1 MSIATTRE
9 MQSAASVAS
18 DSALLSLKGVSKRYG
33 GVQALTELNLD
44 VAQGQFMAV
53 IGPNGAGK
61 STLLNVMTGLTPPS
75 AGSIQFGD
83 AGIESM
89 PTDRIIRLGIG
100 RIFQSGRLFMRLT
113 VIENVMLGAALT
125 DSPSLLSTLLPG
137 PRHGRREDRLRADS
151 EAMLEEFGLSP
162 FAERSIDSLSYGNR
176 RLVELAR
183 VMVAR
188 PRLLLLDEP
197 AAGLNLGEVEALM
210 ERLRRLREEHRLAIV
225 LIEHNMGMVM
235 RLAERVA
242 VLNFGSKIAEGTPA
256 QVQADPAVLRA
267 YLGAGYEAC

>member
-1 MSIATTRE
+1 MT
-9 MQSAASVAS
+9 
-18 DSALLSLKGVSKRYG
+18 LLSMRGVSKRYG
-33 GVQALTELNLD
+33 GVQALSDIDLD
-44 VAQGQFMAV
+44 ISPGEFMAV

-61 STLLNVMTGLTPPS
+61 STLLNVMTRLTPLS
-75 AGSIQFGD
+75 AGTITLEGAD
-83 AGIESM
+83 IGAL

-100 RIFQSGRLFMRLT
+100 RIFQNGRLFARLT
-113 VIENVMLGAALT
+113 VIENVMLGAALMG
-125 DSPSLLSTLLPG
+125 SPSLLSTILPG
-137 PRHGRREDRLRADS
+137 GGSAQQES
-151 EAMLEEFGLSP
+151 ELCERSAAMLGEFGLEHL
-162 FAERSIDSLSYGNR
+162 AKRTIDSLSYGNR

-188 PRLLLLDEP
+188 PKLLLLDEP

-210 ERLRRLREEHRLAIV
+210 ERLRRLRDAHRLAVV

-256 QVQADPAVLRA
+256 EVQTNPDVLRA
-267 YLGAGYEAC
+267 YLGEGYETC

>member
-9 MQSAASVAS
+9 MHSAASVAS

-44 VAQGQFMAV
+44 VAQGQLMAV

-100 RIFQSGRLFMRLT
+100 RIFPT
-113 VIENVMLGAALT
+113 
-125 DSPSLLSTLLPG
+125 
-137 PRHGRREDRLRADS
+137 
-151 EAMLEEFGLSP
+151 
-162 FAERSIDSLSYGNR
+162 RS
-176 RLVELAR
+176 A
-183 VMVAR
+183 
-188 PRLLLLDEP
+188 P
-197 AAGLNLGEVEALM
+197 
-210 ERLRRLREEHRLAIV
+210 EHRPSHEV
-225 LIEHNMGMVM
+225 
-235 RLAERVA
+235 R
-242 VLNFGSKIAEGTPA
+242 T
-256 QVQADPAVLRA
+256 
-267 YLGAGYEAC
+267 C

>member
-1 MSIATTRE
+1 MT
-9 MQSAASVAS
+9 
-18 DSALLSLKGVSKRYG
+18 DALLSLRGVSKRYG
-33 GVQALTELNLD
+33 GVQALSDVNLD
-44 VAQGQFMAV
+44 VVSNQFMAI

-75 AGSIQFGD
+75 AGTIALEERSIV
-83 AGIESM
+83 AM
-89 PTDRIIRLGIG
+89 PTDRIIRLGVG
-100 RIFQSGRLFMRLT
+100 RIFQSGRLFTRLN

-125 DSPSLLSTLLPG
+125 KTPSFLSTVLPG
-137 PRHGRREDRLRADS
+137 GRNRRREEQLREESVD
-151 EAMLEEFGLSP
+151 MLKEFGLQQY
-162 FAERSIDSLSYGNR
+162 ADRAIDSLSYGNR

-188 PRLLLLDEP
+188 PKLLLLDEP

-210 ERLRRLREEHRLAIV
+210 DRLRRLRDQHRLAIV

-256 QVQADPAVLRA
+256 EVQANPEVLRA
-267 YLGAGYEAC
+267 YLGEGYEAC

>member
-1 MSIATTRE
+1 MT
-9 MQSAASVAS
+9 
-18 DSALLSLKGVSKRYG
+18 LLSMRGVSKRYG
-33 GVQALTELNLD
+33 GVQALSDIDLD
-44 VAQGQFMAV
+44 ISPGEFMAV

-61 STLLNVMTGLTPPS
+61 STLLNVMTRLTPLS
-75 AGSIQFGD
+75 AGTITLEGADIGSL
-83 AGIESM
+83 

-100 RIFQSGRLFMRLT
+100 RIFQNGRLFTRLT
-113 VIENVMLGAALT
+113 VIENVMLGAALMG
-125 DSPSLLSTLLPG
+125 SPSLLSTILPG
-137 PRHGRREDRLRADS
+137 GGSAQQES
-151 EAMLEEFGLSP
+151 ELCERSAAMLGEFGLEHL
-162 FAERSIDSLSYGNR
+162 AKRTIDSLSYGNR

-188 PRLLLLDEP
+188 PKLLLLDEP

-210 ERLRRLREEHRLAIV
+210 ERLRRLRDAHRLAVV

-256 QVQADPAVLRA
+256 EVQTNPDVLRA
-267 YLGAGYEAC
+267 YLGEGYETC